1 MVQYQ
6 QRILQEKGDFP
17 GELEAIKQRQK
28 QDRLQLLETMKQQD
42 KNYQPLYQ
50 EHHMR
55 KQYSETSIPSTNAD
69 PLNSNGPTPP
79 LHRGLNNKDRTPR
92 NRHQD
97 GNNSLVNHFAEN
109 TQTSNNSNFYYKLSD
124 DQKGNSNESYWYLS
138 QTSYKRECLLR
149 NSSGVY
155 VSRTIQVKEIEQ
167 VSSFELRVSDFSLSL
182 FENKAEIN
190 IFTFLKKQIF
200 WEIFNKNNI
209 PFYS

>member
-1 MVQYQ
+1 MSFDQHSTPPSSFKSGNSYALSTNSSDPNHHNSHHQRMVQYQ

-124 DQKGNSNESYWYLS
+124 DQKGNSNESY
-138 QTSYKRECLLR
+138 
-149 NSSGVY
+149 
-155 VSRTIQVKEIEQ
+155 
-167 VSSFELRVSDFSLSL
+167 
-182 FENKAEIN
+182 
-190 IFTFLKKQIF
+190 
-200 WEIFNKNNI
+200 
-209 PFYS
+209 